1 MLCEVN
7 TVNIKSLNSTY
18 NLKATNPLNKK
29 NNHNQN
35 PSFSGCVLTQDTA
48 GNNIYKI
55 FVPNAPQGTK
65 VEYVTMTKN
74 KDGVYKAH
82 SKPQTRYLPTGY
94 QPLILTDKDIN
105 LDKLGSDGAFAI

>member
-65 VEYVTMTKN
+65 VEYVTMKKIKTEYTKHIQN
-74 KDGVYKAH
+74 LK
-82 SKPQTRYLPTGY
+82 Q
-94 QPLILTDKDIN
+94 DICQQATN
-105 LDKLGSDGAFAI
+105 H